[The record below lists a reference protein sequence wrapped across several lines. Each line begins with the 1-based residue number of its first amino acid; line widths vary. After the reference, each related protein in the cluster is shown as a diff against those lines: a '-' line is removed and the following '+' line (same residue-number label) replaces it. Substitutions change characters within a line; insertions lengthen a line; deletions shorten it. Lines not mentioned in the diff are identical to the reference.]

1 MKLPKSKLFFHKKL
15 IRLIKYETVLLMKKT
30 GLKLNET
37 SLVKFHE
44 TSEITSGIENHETSH
59 PYWGDF
65 QLWVEF
71 LAMNINPKRSGWLF
85 KP

>member
-1 MKLPKSKLFFHKKL
+1 MKLPKSKLFFSQKL

-44 TSEITSGIENHETSH
+44 TSEIISGIEKSWNFTSLGGATRA
-59 PYWGDF
+59 P
-65 QLWVEF
+65 E
-71 LAMNINPKRSGWLF
+71 MF
-85 KP
+85 KNFDAELSIKGL